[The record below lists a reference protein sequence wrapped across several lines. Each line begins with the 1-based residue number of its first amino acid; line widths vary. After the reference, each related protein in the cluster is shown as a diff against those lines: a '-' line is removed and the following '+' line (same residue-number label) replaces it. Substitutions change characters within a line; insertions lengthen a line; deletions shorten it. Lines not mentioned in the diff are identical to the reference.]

1 MSVSLFDEMIIILIL
16 SVITLCI
23 CFKLKIPGI
32 IGFFITGAIA
42 GPYSL
47 GIVKSVHEVEILAET
62 GVILLLFTIGI
73 EFSIA
78 HLMKFKKPAL
88 IGGSLQ
94 VIFTVLFTFFILIL
108 FGYQPGKAIFAGF
121 LVSLS
126 STAIVL
132 KIIQG
137 RGEMD
142 SPYGRVSLAILIF
155 QDIIIVPMMLFTP
168 ILGGNT
174 IASDTSIVFI
184 LAKITGIIVL
194 VITGAKWIV
203 PYLLYKVTRTRS
215 KELFMLTVVSI
226 CFGQAWITY
235 SAGLS
240 LALGAFLAG
249 IIISESGYGHQTMA
263 SILPMRDLFMS
274 FFFISIGMLINE
286 GFIYNNFWIIIFITI
301 VIILLKFII
310 AGFSAALLGYHF
322 RTVILSGLAL
332 AQIGE
337 FSFILSRTGIT
348 FGLLSDYTYQIFISV
363 SVLTMAL
370 TTFIILLSKPLSH
383 VALKIPVRMKTAF
396 LSEEEGEEPDKK
408 NIMENHVII
417 IGFGVNGRNLACA
430 CKLTGIPYVIIEL
443 NPDTVRKERAK
454 GEPIFYGDAAFDTV
468 LHHFN
473 IEKARIVTI
482 GINDPPSTLRITEAV
497 RRLNKSIYIIVRTR
511 FVLDMDSLYKLGAN
525 EVIAEEFETSI
536 EIFTSVL
543 KKYFIPSN
551 EIEEIISRARNDR
564 YKMFR
569 TTDTGG
575 TIHDLAHIPAIE
587 ITALRL
593 GKVDSIT
600 GKSLVEID
608 LRKKYE
614 ITLLAIQRDSQVIEN
629 PDGNTVL
636 NENDLLVLLG
646 TAEKI
651 ASFSNVTDMST
662 GM

>member
-1 MSVSLFDEMIIILIL
+1 MDVSLFDEMIIILTL
-16 SVITLCI
+16 SVISLCI

-47 GIVKSVHEVEILAET
+47 GLVKSVHEVEILAET

-78 HLMKFKKPAL
+78 HLVQFKKPAL
-88 IGGSLQ
+88 LGGSLQ
-94 VIFTVLFTFFILIL
+94 VIFTIIFTFLILKL
-108 FGYQPGKAIFAGF
+108 FGYKTGDAIFAGF

-168 ILGGNT
+168 LLGGNS
-174 IASDTSIVFI
+174 IATDTSIFLI
-184 LAKITGIIVL
+184 IGKITGIIAL

-203 PYLLYKVTRTRS
+203 PYLLYRVTRTRS
-215 KELFMLTVVSI
+215 KELFILTVVSI

-263 SILPMRDLFMS
+263 SILPLKDLFMS
-274 FFFISIGMLINE
+274 FFFISIGMLINA
-286 GFIYNNFWIIIFITI
+286 GFIFENFWIIILITI
-301 VIILLKFII
+301 FVILLKCII
-310 AGFSAALLGYHF
+310 AGFCTALLGYPF
-322 RTVILSGLAL
+322 RTVILAGLAL
-332 AQIGE
+332 SQIGE
-337 FSFILSRTGIT
+337 FSFILSKTGIRY
-348 FGLLSDYTYQIFISV
+348 GLLSDYAYQIFISV

-370 TTFIILLSKPLSH
+370 TTFVIILAKPLSH
-383 VALKIPVRMKTAF
+383 IALKVPVRMKTAF
-396 LSEEEGEEPDKK
+396 LSEEEGEDPEKKDK
-408 NIMENHVII
+408 MENHVII

-443 NPDTVRKERAK
+443 NPDTVKKERAK
-454 GEPIFYGDAAFDTV
+454 GEPIFYGDAAYDTV

-543 KKYFIPSN
+543 KKYFIPSD

-569 TTDTGG
+569 TTDTAG

-651 ASFSNVTDMST
+651 ASFSKVTDMGT

>member
-47 GIVKSVHEVEILAET
+47 GLIKSVHEVEILAET

-94 VIFTVLFTFFILIL
+94 VIFTVLFTFFILTL

-174 IASDTSIVFI
+174 IATDTSVVFI

-263 SILPMRDLFMS
+263 SILPLRDLFMS
-274 FFFISIGMLINE
+274 FFFISIGMLINTA
-286 GFIYNNFWIIIFITI
+286 FIYNNFWIIIFITI
-301 VIILLKFII
+301 VIILVKCII

-370 TTFIILLSKPLSH
+370 TTFIILLSKPLSY

-417 IGFGVNGRNLACA
+417 IGYGVNGRNLACA
-430 CKLTGIPYVIIEL
+430 CKVTGIPYVIIEL
-443 NPDTVRKERAK
+443 NPDTVKKERAK
-454 GEPIFYGDAAFDTV
+454 GEPIFYGDAAYDTV
-468 LHHFN
+468 LQHFN

-482 GINDPPSTLRITEAV
+482 GINDPPSTLRITETV

-511 FVLDMDSLYKLGAN
+511 FVMDMDSLYKLGAD

-536 EIFTSVL
+536 EIFTRVL

-551 EIEEIISRARNDR
+551 EIEEIISRCRDDR

-569 TTDTGG
+569 NTDTGI
-575 TIHDLAHIPAIE
+575 TIQDLTHIPAIE
-587 ITALRL
+587 ITTLRI
-593 GKVDSIT
+593 GNISSIT
-600 GKSLVEID
+600 GKSLLEID

-614 ITLLAIQRDSQVIEN
+614 ITLLAVQRDSQIIEN

-636 NENDLLVLLG
+636 KENDLLVLLG
-646 TAEKI
+646 TADKI
-651 ASFSNVTDMST
+651 AGFSNLK
-662 GM
+662 

>member
-1 MSVSLFDEMIIILIL
+1 
-16 SVITLCI
+16 
-23 CFKLKIPGI
+23 
-32 IGFFITGAIA
+32 
-42 GPYSL
+42 
-47 GIVKSVHEVEILAET
+47 
-62 GVILLLFTIGI
+62 
-73 EFSIA
+73 
-78 HLMKFKKPAL
+78 
-88 IGGSLQ
+88 
-94 VIFTVLFTFFILIL
+94 
-108 FGYQPGKAIFAGF
+108 
-121 LVSLS
+121 
-126 STAIVL
+126 
-132 KIIQG
+132 
-137 RGEMD
+137 
-142 SPYGRVSLAILIF
+142 
-155 QDIIIVPMMLFTP
+155 
-168 ILGGNT
+168 
-174 IASDTSIVFI
+174 
-184 LAKITGIIVL
+184 
-194 VITGAKWIV
+194 
-203 PYLLYKVTRTRS
+203 
-215 KELFMLTVVSI
+215 
-226 CFGQAWITY
+226 
-235 SAGLS
+235 
-240 LALGAFLAG
+240 
-249 IIISESGYGHQTMA
+249 
-263 SILPMRDLFMS
+263 
-274 FFFISIGMLINE
+274 
-286 GFIYNNFWIIIFITI
+286 
-301 VIILLKFII
+301 
-310 AGFSAALLGYHF
+310 
-322 RTVILSGLAL
+322 
-332 AQIGE
+332 
-337 FSFILSRTGIT
+337 
-348 FGLLSDYTYQIFISV
+348 
-363 SVLTMAL
+363 
-370 TTFIILLSKPLSH
+370 
-383 VALKIPVRMKTAF
+383 
-396 LSEEEGEEPDKK
+396 
-408 NIMENHVII
+408 MENHVII

-443 NPDTVRKERAK
+443 NPDTVKKERAK
-454 GEPIFYGDAAFDTV
+454 GEPIFYGDAAYDTV

-543 KKYFIPSN
+543 KKYFIPSD

-569 TTDTGG
+569 TTDTAG

-651 ASFSNVTDMST
+651 ASFSKVTDMGT

>member
-1 MSVSLFDEMIIILIL
+1 MKPSLFDEMIIILTL
-16 SVITLCI
+16 SVISLCI
-23 CFKLKIPGI
+23 CFRLKIPGI
-32 IGFFITGAIA
+32 VGFFIAGAIA

-47 GIVKSVHEVEILAET
+47 ALVKSVHEVEVLAET

-78 HLMKFKKPAL
+78 HLVQFKKPAL
-88 IGGSLQ
+88 MGGSLQ
-94 VIFTVLFTFFILIL
+94 VIFTILSTFLILKL
-108 FGYQPGKAIFAGF
+108 FGYRTGDAIFAGF

-168 ILGGNT
+168 LLGGNSIT
-174 IASDTSIVFI
+174 SDTSI
-184 LAKITGIIVL
+184 LLIIVKIIAIIAI

-215 KELFMLTVVSI
+215 KELFILTVVLI
-226 CFGQAWITY
+226 CFGEAWITY

-249 IIISESGYGHQTMA
+249 IVISESGYGHQTMA
-263 SILPMRDLFMS
+263 SILPLKDLFMS
-274 FFFISIGMLINE
+274 FFFISIGMLLNIRFLYE
-286 GFIYNNFWIIIFITI
+286 NFWIILLVTVI
-301 VIILLKFII
+301 VILVKSFV
-310 AGFSAALLGYHF
+310 AGFSTLLLVYPF
-322 RTVILSGLAL
+322 RTVILAGLAL
-332 AQIGE
+332 SQIGE
-337 FSFILSRTGIT
+337 FSFILSKTGIK
-348 FGLLSDYTYQIFISV
+348 FALLSDYAYQIFISV
-363 SVLTMAL
+363 SILTMAL
-370 TTFIILLSKPLSH
+370 TSFIIMLAKPLSH
-383 VALKIPVRMKTAF
+383 MALNVPVRMKTAF

-408 NIMENHVII
+408 DKMENHVII

-430 CKLTGIPYVIIEL
+430 CKRTGIPYVIIEL
-443 NPDTVRKERAK
+443 NPDTVKKERKK
-454 GEPIFYGDAAFDTV
+454 GEPIFYGDAAYETV
-468 LHHFN
+468 LQHFN
-473 IEKARIVTI
+473 IEKARIVAI
-482 GINDPPSTLRITEAV
+482 GINDPPSTLRITESV
-497 RRLNKSIYIIVRTR
+497 RRLNRSIYIIVRTR
-511 FVLDMDSLYKLGAN
+511 FVLDMDSLYKLGAD

-536 EIFTSVL
+536 EIFTRVL

-551 EIEEIISRARNDR
+551 EIEEIISRCRSDR

-569 TTDTGG
+569 TPDTGS
-575 TIHDLAHIPAIE
+575 TIQDLTSIPAIE
-587 ITALRL
+587 ITTVRI
-593 GKVDSIT
+593 GKVADIT
-600 GKSLVEID
+600 DKSLVEID

-614 ITLLAIQRDSQVIEN
+614 ITLLAIQRDSQIIEN

-636 NENDLLVLLG
+636 KENDLLVLLG

-651 ASFSNVTDMST
+651 AGFSNLK
-662 GM
+662 

>member
-1 MSVSLFDEMIIILIL
+1 MNPSLFDEMIIILTL
-16 SVITLCI
+16 SVISLCI
-23 CFKLKIPGI
+23 CFRLKIPGI
-32 IGFFITGAIA
+32 VGFFIAGAIA

-47 GIVKSVHEVEILAET
+47 ALVKSVHEVEVLAET

-78 HLMKFKKPAL
+78 HLVQFKKPAL
-88 IGGSLQ
+88 MGGSLQ
-94 VIFTVLFTFFILIL
+94 LIFTILSTFLILKL
-108 FGYQPGKAIFAGF
+108 FGYRTGDAIFAGF

-155 QDIIIVPMMLFTP
+155 QDLIIVPMMLFTP
-168 ILGGNT
+168 LLGGNSIT
-174 IASDTSIVFI
+174 SDISI
-184 LAKITGIIVL
+184 LLIIVKIIAIIAI

-215 KELFMLTVVSI
+215 KELFILTVVLI
-226 CFGQAWITY
+226 CFGEAWITY

-263 SILPMRDLFMS
+263 SILPLKDLFMS
-274 FFFISIGMLINE
+274 FFFISIGMLLNA
-286 GFIYNNFWIIIFITI
+286 GFLYENFWIILLVTVI
-301 VIILLKFII
+301 VILVKCFV
-310 AGFSAALLGYHF
+310 AGFSTLLLGYPF

-332 AQIGE
+332 SQIGE
-337 FSFILSRTGIT
+337 FSFILSKTGIK
-348 FGLLSDYTYQIFISV
+348 FDLLSDYAYQIFISV
-363 SVLTMAL
+363 SILTMAL
-370 TTFIILLSKPLSH
+370 TSFIIMLAKPLSH
-383 VALKIPVRMKTAF
+383 IALKVPLRMKPAF

-408 NIMENHVII
+408 DKMENHVII

-430 CKLTGIPYVIIEL
+430 CKRTGIPYVIIEL
-443 NPDTVRKERAK
+443 NPDTVKKEREK
-454 GEPIFYGDAAFDTV
+454 GEPIFYGDAAYDTV

-497 RRLNKSIYIIVRTR
+497 RRLNRSIYIIVRTR
-511 FVLDMDSLYKLGAN
+511 FVLDMDSLYKLGAD

-536 EIFTSVL
+536 EIFTRVL

-551 EIEEIISRARNDR
+551 EIEEIISRCRNDR

-569 TTDTGG
+569 TPDTGS
-575 TIHDLAHIPAIE
+575 TIQDLTHIPAIE
-587 ITALRL
+587 ITTVRI
-593 GKVDSIT
+593 GNISSIT

-614 ITLLAIQRDSQVIEN
+614 ITLLAVQRDSQIIEN

-636 NENDLLVLLG
+636 KENDLLVLLG

-651 ASFSNVTDMST
+651 ASFSNLKV
-662 GM
+662 

>member
-1 MSVSLFDEMIIILIL
+1 MHPSLFDEMIIILTL
-16 SVITLCI
+16 SVISLCI

-32 IGFFITGAIA
+32 VGFFIAGAIA

-47 GIVKSVHEVEILAET
+47 ALVKSVHEVEVLAET

-78 HLMKFKKPAL
+78 HLVQFKKPAL
-88 IGGSLQ
+88 LGGSLQ
-94 VIFTVLFTFFILIL
+94 VIFTILFTFLIL
-108 FGYQPGKAIFAGF
+108 TLYGYKTGDAIFAGF

-168 ILGGNT
+168 LLGGNT
-174 IASDTSIVFI
+174 ITSDTSIFLIVV
-184 LAKITGIIVL
+184 KIIAIIAL

-203 PYLLYKVTRTRS
+203 PYLLYKITRTKS
-215 KELFMLTVVSI
+215 KELFILTVVLI
-226 CFGQAWITY
+226 CFGEAWITY

-263 SILPMRDLFMS
+263 SILPLKDLFMS
-274 FFFISIGMLINE
+274 FFFISIGMLLNVTFLYE
-286 GFIYNNFWIIIFITI
+286 NFWIILFITI
-301 VIILLKFII
+301 VVILVKCVV
-310 AGFSAALLGYHF
+310 AGFSTFLLGYPF
-322 RTVILSGLAL
+322 RTVILAGLAL
-332 AQIGE
+332 SQIGE
-337 FSFILSRTGIT
+337 FSFILSKTGIK
-348 FGLLSDYTYQIFISV
+348 FALLSDYAYQIFISV
-363 SVLTMAL
+363 SILTMAL
-370 TTFIILLSKPLSH
+370 TSFVITLAKPLSH
-383 VALKIPVRMKTAF
+383 IALKVPVRMKTAF

-408 NIMENHVII
+408 DKMENHVII

-430 CKLTGIPYVIIEL
+430 CRLTGIPYVIIEL
-443 NPDTVRKERAK
+443 NPDTVKKEREK
-454 GEPIFYGDAAFDTV
+454 GEPIFYGDAAYETV

-473 IEKARIVTI
+473 IEKARIVAI
-482 GINDPPSTLRITEAV
+482 GINDPPSTLRITETV

-511 FVLDMDSLYKLGAN
+511 FVLDMDSLYKLGAD

-536 EIFTSVL
+536 EIFTRVL

-551 EIEEIISRARNDR
+551 EIEEIISRSRDDR

-569 TTDTGG
+569 TTDTVS
-575 TIHDLAHIPAIE
+575 TIQDLTHIPAIE
-587 ITALRL
+587 ITTVRI
-593 GKVDSIT
+593 GKVPDIT
-600 GKSLVEID
+600 DKSLVEID

-614 ITLLAIQRDSQVIEN
+614 ITLLAIQRDSQIIEN

-636 NENDLLVLLG
+636 KENDLLVLLG

-651 ASFSNVTDMST
+651 AGFSNMK
-662 GM
+662 

>member
-1 MSVSLFDEMIIILIL
+1 MNVSLFDEMIIILTL
-16 SVITLCI
+16 SVISLCI

-47 GIVKSVHEVEILAET
+47 GLVKSVHEVEILAET

-78 HLMKFKKPAL
+78 HLVQFKKPAL
-88 IGGSLQ
+88 MGGSLQ
-94 VIFTVLFTFFILIL
+94 VIFTIIFTFLILKL
-108 FGYQPGKAIFAGF
+108 FGYKTGDAIFAGF

-168 ILGGNT
+168 LLGGNS
-174 IASDTSIVFI
+174 IATDTSIFLI
-184 LAKITGIIVL
+184 IAKITGIIAL

-203 PYLLYKVTRTRS
+203 PYLLYRVTRTRS
-215 KELFMLTVVSI
+215 KELFILTVVSI

-263 SILPMRDLFMS
+263 SILPLKDLFMS
-274 FFFISIGMLINE
+274 FFFISIGMLINA

-301 VIILLKFII
+301 VIIMLKCII
-310 AGFSAALLGYHF
+310 AGFCTALLGYPF
-322 RTVILSGLAL
+322 RTVILAGLAL
-332 AQIGE
+332 SQIGE
-337 FSFILSRTGIT
+337 FSFILSKTGIKY
-348 FGLLSDYTYQIFISV
+348 GLLSDYAYQVFISV

-370 TTFIILLSKPLSH
+370 TTFVIILAKPLSH
-383 VALKIPVRMKTAF
+383 IALKVPVRMKTAF
-396 LSEEEGEEPDKK
+396 LSEEEGEEPEKKDK
-408 NIMENHVII
+408 MENHVII

-443 NPDTVRKERAK
+443 NPDTVKKERAK
-454 GEPIFYGDAAFDTV
+454 GEPIFYGDAAYDTV

-482 GINDPPSTLRITEAV
+482 GINDPPSTLRITESL

-543 KKYFIPSN
+543 KKYFIPSD
-551 EIEEIISRARNDR
+551 EIEEIISHARNDR

-569 TTDTGG
+569 TTDTAG

-651 ASFSNVTDMST
+651 ANFSNVTDMST